1 VTDAWLQ
8 VASLNR
14 EVVALRESVQAKDAE
29 LASATAAGSS
39 ELEDLRSAR
48 QELADNM
55 AAAQEQLQVISTHK
69 SKRHLLGFRQTLW
82 VLAADWIVH
91 FNHCSLCFNWT
102 LACLQSLLSL
112 GCANYSPFSKL
123 PSLLSTWYTS

>member
-1 VTDAWLQ
+1 MTDAYLQ

-14 EVVALRESVQAKDAE
+14 EVVVLRESVQAKDAE

-55 AAAQEQLQVISTHK
+55 AAAQEQLQVIITHK
-69 SKRHLLGFRQTLW
+69 SKRHLLDFRRKLW
-82 VLAADWIVH
+82 VLAAE
-91 FNHCSLCFNWT
+91 
-102 LACLQSLLSL
+102 
-112 GCANYSPFSKL
+112 
-123 PSLLSTWYTS
+123 

>member
-1 VTDAWLQ
+1 MTDAWLQ

-14 EVVALRESVQAKDAE
+14 EVVVLRESMQTKDAE

-55 AAAQEQLQVISTHK
+55 AAAQEQLQVTIAHK
-69 SKRHLLGFRQTLW
+69 SKWHLLGAGSKPR
-82 VLAADWIVH
+82 VLAAE
-91 FNHCSLCFNWT
+91 
-102 LACLQSLLSL
+102 
-112 GCANYSPFSKL
+112 
-123 PSLLSTWYTS
+123 